1 MFFSGVS
8 FHDSYSFLHSFMT
21 LKNDDDEQN
30 QKRAKEMERY
40 PCSCTGIVKMPV
52 LPRLICRFKAI
63 PIKIPAVF
71 CTY

>member
-40 PCSCTGIVKMPV
+40 SMFMHRNCQDVSPPQTD
-52 LPRLICRFKAI
+52 L
-63 PIKIPAVF
+63 
-71 CTY
+71 